1 MYSGNCYNISTK
13 YLSLGVIMYK
23 YKFVNLDDNKI
34 YTVKNKNLRRL
45 FKDVSKIQS
54 EITQRKCIKLIKIE
68 VR

>member
-1 MYSGNCYNISTK
+1 
-13 YLSLGVIMYK
+13 MYK

-34 YTVKNKNLRRL
+34 YTVKNKNLQRL
-45 FKDVSKIQS
+45 FKNVSKIQS